1 VAIGRRAQ
9 FFTLISVVLVV
20 MVIAFFMPNYSTYS
34 YMSKVPTLKTR
45 FVKANDFVSDLYGDV
60 GVRVVT
66 YSSYNALKALN
77 QYINT
82 TNMRLT
88 DVKKNFSEAVL
99 NGTLGGAPLAS
110 MKNNSIPERLT
121 QLSRLGRDELGLK
134 SNISIGGI
142 EIYQSNET
150 GFDKIGVVMN
160 LSLQLDAGIA
170 TWNVTKPIHATL
182 DIERLNDPY
191 YIMNF
196 EYGNR
201 ISFTEITNWST
212 AGVDDVFNY
221 IDNMQYAFEPD
232 APSFLM
238 RFENTTW
245 LNSSCC
251 GIESLINPV
260 KLNITRNVNVSYV
273 DYCFFNTTKRE
284 SCGHTSTGDSQLF
297 NFTHLTNSTPN
308 QKFYAFKLDPIHTL
322 KYNLQD
328 DVS

>member
-1 VAIGRRAQ
+1 MAIGRRAQ

-20 MVIAFFMPNYSTYS
+20 VMIAFFMPNYDTYS
-34 YMSKVPTLKTR
+34 FMSKVPTLKTR
-45 FVKANDFVSDLYGDV
+45 FVKANDFVSALYGDV
-60 GVRVVT
+60 GVRMLT
-66 YSSYNALKALN
+66 YSSYNALKSLN

-82 TNMRLT
+82 TNRSLA
-88 DVKKNFSEAVL
+88 DVKKNFSQVVL
-99 NGTLGGAPLAS
+99 NGSLGGVPLAS
-110 MKNNSIPERLT
+110 MKNNSIPERLA

-160 LSLQLDAGIA
+160 LSIYLDAGIA
-170 TWNVTKPIHATL
+170 TWNVTKPIYATL
-182 DIERLNDPY
+182 DIELLYDPY

-201 ISFTEITNWST
+201 VSFTNITNWSIT
-212 AGVDDVFNY
+212 GVDDAFY
-221 IDNMQYAFEPD
+221 HIDNMKYAFEPD

-238 RFENTTW
+238 RFENST

-260 KLNITRNVNVSYV
+260 KLNITRDVNVSYV
-273 DYCFFNTTKRE
+273 DYCFFNTTKRD
-284 SCGHTSTGDSQLF
+284 SCGHTSDGDSQLF
-297 NFTHLTNSTPN
+297 NFTHISNVTPK
-308 QKFYAFKLDPIHTL
+308 QKFYAFKLEGIHTV